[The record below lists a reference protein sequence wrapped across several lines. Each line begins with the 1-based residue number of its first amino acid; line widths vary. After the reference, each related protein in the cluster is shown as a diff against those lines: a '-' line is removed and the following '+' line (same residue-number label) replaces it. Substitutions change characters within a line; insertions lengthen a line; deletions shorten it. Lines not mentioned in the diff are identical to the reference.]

1 MNWTFPYC
9 PDPNNWT
16 IDWQQLE
23 REFDW
28 LRSLAYCPQNP
39 GYHAEGDV
47 LIHTKLVC
55 EALVKLPQ
63 WQTLPATERSV
74 LFAAALLHDVAKPAT
89 TQIATDGAISSKGHV
104 LQGAKMAQDILWDL
118 QVPFREREA
127 VVALV
132 KYGSLPLWFWDKP
145 NPEKAVIKTS
155 QIIRCDLLS
164 LLAEADVRGRYCDDQ
179 AQLLERIA
187 FFREYAQEIDCFH
200 QARAFPSAHSRFIY
214 FQKEDGNPDYA
225 AYDDTRL
232 EVVMMSGLPGAGK
245 DTWIQANLPD
255 WPVIS
260 LDELRQKMKI
270 APDEE
275 QGAVVNAAKTL
286 AKEYLRA
293 GQSFV
298 WNATNISRQ
307 LRGSLIRQFAN
318 YQAKIRIVYLE
329 APWEELLTRNRDRQ
343 RCAVG
348 VSEAVASLQASASRR
363 EAHRIANVPEKVLYK
378 MKSRLEVPDIT
389 EAQAVDWIVEEESG
403 IKETRTT

>member
-9 PDPNNWT
+9 PDANNRT
-16 IDWQQLE
+16 INWQALE
-23 REFDW
+23 TEFDW
-28 LRSLAYCPQNP
+28 LKLLAECPQDP
-39 GYHAEGDV
+39 RYHGEGNV

-55 EALVKLPQ
+55 EALVALPE
-63 WQTLPATERSV
+63 WRTLPAKERSV
-74 LFAAALLHDVAKPAT
+74 LFAAALLHDVAKPAA
-89 TQIATDGAISSKGHV
+89 TQIESDGAISSKGHV
-104 LQGAKMAQDILWDL
+104 LQGAKMAQQILWDL

-187 FFREYAQEIDCFH
+187 FFCEFCQENQCFH
-200 QARAFPSAHSRFIY
+200 QSRIFPSDHSRFVY
-214 FQKEDGNPDYA
+214 FQKENGHPDYV

-232 EVVMMSGLPGAGK
+232 QVVMMSGLPGAGK
-245 DTWIQANLPD
+245 DTWIQENLSD

-260 LDELRQKMKI
+260 LDELRKTLKI
-270 APDEE
+270 SPEE
-275 QGAVVNAAKTL
+275 DQGAVINAAKAL
-286 AKEYLRA
+286 AKDYLRT

-307 LRGSLIRQFAN
+307 LRSSLIRQFVN

-329 APWEELLTRNRDRQ
+329 TSWEELLQRNRDR
-343 RCAVG
+343 A
-348 VSEAVASLQASASRR
+348 AKL
-363 EAHRIANVPEKVLYK
+363 PEKVLDK
-378 MKSRLEVPDIT
+378 LRNRLEVPDIT
-389 EAQAVDWIVEEESG
+389 EAQTVDWIVH
-403 IKETRTT
+403 